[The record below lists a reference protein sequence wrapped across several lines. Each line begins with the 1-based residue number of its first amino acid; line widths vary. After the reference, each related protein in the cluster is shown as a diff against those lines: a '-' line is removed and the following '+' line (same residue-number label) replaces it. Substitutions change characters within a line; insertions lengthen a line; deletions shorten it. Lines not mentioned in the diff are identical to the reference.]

1 MDLPSLAAF
10 LSPKDEAPPL
20 EPQPLERRHALIWD
34 SLGPLP
40 GHLWIIE
47 MIQNIRLLDSRNIIL
62 LAEFGIR
69 ICNQLSRRLL

>member
-1 MDLPSLAAF
+1 MGDVPDRVERPAGYASMMMRASISRWPSMDLPSLAAF

-40 GHLWIIE
+40 GHPRINE
-47 MIQNIRLLDSRNIIL
+47 MI
-62 LAEFGIR
+62 
-69 ICNQLSRRLL
+69 